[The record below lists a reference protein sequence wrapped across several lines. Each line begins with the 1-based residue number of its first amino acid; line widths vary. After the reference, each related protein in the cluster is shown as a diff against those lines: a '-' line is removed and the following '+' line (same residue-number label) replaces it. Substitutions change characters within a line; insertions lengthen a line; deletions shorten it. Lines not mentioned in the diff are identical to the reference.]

1 LNNTVVSGRIITV
14 AVTQVIFTLERNA
27 RKIAFEGISENSMPK
42 VEEHNSFEKWFWL
55 LLNQNLKKTIHSN
68 YEALNHHICFF
79 DFKNPLSKKDINFS
93 FYDVFKNCWIK

>member
-1 LNNTVVSGRIITV
+1 MQGRLRLRLFLKIQCQKLKRIIPLKSG
-14 AVTQVIFTLERNA
+14 F
-27 RKIAFEGISENSMPK
+27 GY
-42 VEEHNSFEKWFWL
+42 